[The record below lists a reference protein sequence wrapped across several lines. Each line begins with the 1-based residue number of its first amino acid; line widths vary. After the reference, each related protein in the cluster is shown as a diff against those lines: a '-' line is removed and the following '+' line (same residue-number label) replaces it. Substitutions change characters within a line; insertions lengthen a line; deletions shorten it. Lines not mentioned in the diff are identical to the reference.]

1 MRLEDRRNR
10 PLGDLRIS
18 VIDQCNFRCG
28 YCMPA
33 EVFGNSYRFL
43 GEKELLS
50 FDEIVRLARIF
61 AGLGVEKIKLTGGE
75 PLLRLW
81 LPELIRELKS
91 IPALREVA
99 LITNGYYLA
108 SMAPR
113 LRAAGLDRITVSLDS
128 LDSENF
134 KRLNGRGYDIG
145 RVLEG
150 MEAALDEGF
159 RPLKINMVVM
169 RGKNDHEIMT
179 MVDRFASADY
189 ILRFIEYMDVGNRN
203 RWRPSEVFS
212 AHEIQRIIGRRY
224 TLVPLE
230 SNYPGEVARRLRILE
245 RPGELG
251 FISSVSSP
259 FCGGCTRARLSA
271 DGKLFT
277 CLFSR
282 AGYDLKT
289 ALREGGEEFGDERA
303 REMIRSVWR
312 QRSDAYS
319 EERGPARAAETAA
332 AAAAEADEK
341 VEMYYIGG

>member
-10 PLGDLRIS
+10 PLRDLRIS

-43 GEKELLS
+43 PEDDLLS

-61 AGLGVEKIKLTGGE
+61 VDCGVRKIKLTGGE

-81 LPELIRELKS
+81 LPELIEKLKGIS
-91 IPALREVA
+91 GLDEVA

-128 LDSENF
+128 LDPENF
-134 KRLNGRGYDIG
+134 KRLNGRGYDIH
-145 RVLEG
+145 RVLDG
-150 MEAALDEGF
+150 MEAALKEGF
-159 RPLKINMVVM
+159 KPLKINMVVM
-169 RGKNDHEIMT
+169 RGKNDHEIMA
-179 MVDRFASADY
+179 MVDRFASSDW

-203 RWRPSEVFS
+203 DWRPSEVFS
-212 AHEIQRIIGRRY
+212 ADEICKIISGRY
-224 TLVPLE
+224 TLAPLD
-230 SNYPGEVARRLRILE
+230 SHYPGEVARRMRLLE

-251 FISSVSSP
+251 FISSVSRP
-259 FCGGCTRARLSA
+259 FCGSCTRARLSA

-277 CLFSR
+277 CLFS
-282 AGYDLKT
+282 KT
-289 ALREGGEEFGDERA
+289 GRDIRTPLREDGEESGDA
-303 REMIRSVWR
+303 RVRELIRSVWR
-312 QRSDAYS
+312 LRSDAYS
-319 EERGPARAAETAA
+319 LERFSELPPERPGVR
-332 AAAAEADEK
+332 DDK